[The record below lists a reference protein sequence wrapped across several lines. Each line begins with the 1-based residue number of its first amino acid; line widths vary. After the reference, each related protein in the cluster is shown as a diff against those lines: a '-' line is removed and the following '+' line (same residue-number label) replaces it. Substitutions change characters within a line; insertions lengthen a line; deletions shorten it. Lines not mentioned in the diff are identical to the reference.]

1 MYGLWFRFFVFLF
14 DVSSVYICMDYLYT
28 FNKRRRG
35 GGEGGVLK
43 CDNLCGM
50 TFKLSFKVNIVTK
63 FGIKAGLELSNLRI
77 QLEFFNFQSIHI
89 GID

>member
-35 GGEGGVLK
+35 GGGG
-43 CDNLCGM
+43 
-50 TFKLSFKVNIVTK
+50 
-63 FGIKAGLELSNLRI
+63 RI
-77 QLEFFNFQSIHI
+77 EMR
-89 GID
+89 